1 MTLAV
6 SADGMQRQIRK
17 ALTDVDPEGAG
28 RRAGQRFSQSA
39 AAATNLTGIERKLVD
54 AGERGAKA
62 MGAAIKV
69 GVGTAMAGVTATV
82 GTALKLGF
90 DRLTAID
97 DAKAKLS
104 GLGHT
109 TASTAKIMDSA
120 LAAVKGTAFGL
131 GDAATIAAGAVAAG
145 VKPGQ
150 ELTDYLKRTADAA
163 AIAGSGLGEMGSI
176 LNKVRTGQ
184 TAYTDDLNMLADRG
198 IPIYQWVAKEA
209 GVAAEEVKKMAEKGK
224 ISSKMFEAAISNNIG
239 GAALKMG
246 NSFKG
251 ARDNLK
257 AALGRDGAAALEP
270 FFKRLQGGF
279 NSATTALDTLT
290 PKIKALAVEF
300 DGKMFEQWVPAAKRT
315 VDQLRALGDNPQ
327 VRAELTE
334 IKLIFETLATSAHEV
349 WPALRQ
355 IGASLAQAT
364 GALGVSSWKLFV
376 TALEAAA
383 GIANSLVGP
392 TQVLAGLMRDHQ
404 GLVTAAAGAWLLF
417 RTVPALLGRITG
429 ATVPVATAMGT
440 LGNTITGAAGPLVP
454 LRTRLAAVVGDFR
467 NIGTAAQA
475 GGQHLSTYSRL
486 MTAMSNNSQL
496 FRGMTNAFI
505 GAPTVIGGA
514 TSALRIFGTT
524 AAGSV
529 ASAVGGTLRS
539 AIGGVVGALGG
550 PFSAALVAA
559 GAAFAIIS
567 AKNQQADQS
576 MQAYRDAVRK
586 TERDQVSLNDALK
599 KSRGAF
605 DDNVKSAAGDRIR
618 DISNE
623 LEAAANKTATVL
635 DEFRDK
641 NHSLKGM
648 FGVDEKDGT
657 YADAIRRQAGAARD
671 AQKAIDDLKLSN
683 ESLTDVAYGSQAAF
697 DAMVGKLEAAGES
710 GRTAAGKFRD
720 ARTEFMR
727 AQDAAANTAPGVNE
741 MATAM
746 RKLADNTATAAD
758 KTNALK
764 AAMDALNPAVSL
776 TEAEANA
783 TTAQTAAKTFAA
795 TPMDAS
801 KGVGDQLFAEG
812 GRVSGATE
820 NGKDLFRVLK
830 DIRDTTAEIGI
841 KGGDMNKQL
850 AENEQRFTELAQSGQ
865 TSVDKIRG
873 AYNAMNGQLGDFSG
887 KLGAIAKLIQSG
899 SLPTDHPI
907 KVDAPGG
914 QEVLDLLKSIGE
926 KVDTDNNKDIVVTD
940 KGGLGEKTL
949 QLLKTLGYEARIE
962 ENKLILVKNQ
972 GVDQA
977 KAEQAELTKTEDKTI
992 RIFTK
997 TGSFDTGD
1005 LKIEGQ
1011 VDIGTEKRL
1020 FGAVVPMADGGLR
1033 WGRKPQSA
1041 DIFAGRGAGTIFAE
1055 EATGGEAYIPLAP
1068 SKRGRSMAIL
1078 AEVARRFG
1086 VGVNAMAD
1094 GGITVDTLKQ
1104 FASNIAG
1111 TGYNWGGGN
1120 GDTFDTDC
1128 SGAQSTVANFITGG
1142 SGRFSTA
1149 SEGTELLSRGF
1160 QAGDPPSG
1168 IAAYWV
1174 GWQNG
1179 GPGGGHTAGTI
1190 VDPDGGNV
1198 NVEMGGK
1205 NGGGQYGAGAAGASQ
1220 FPNRAWI
1227 ALAGGDNGK
1236 TTGGRGGGGAS
1247 TSQIMSAQ
1255 SGVRR
1260 AKASTAKAQQ
1270 DLDEANA
1277 DIKSAPDD
1285 KKRKAAEKR
1294 RDNAQR
1300 RLDAANDREATA
1312 NQRLSEVMNK
1322 KSKKSEKDAN
1332 GNDGGAQS
1340 FGQSLVSGLLQG
1352 IGLDGSLFSNPLEW
1366 PNVKSGLALLN
1377 WGAGYAKAWAN
1388 PDGPD
1393 GQDGQAGDGG
1403 MMGGALSGLNLPN
1416 LAPSTEPKNL
1426 QPIGAAGTGTGP
1438 APGPTGG
1445 DTWNISG
1452 VNPKEILPKIDARQ
1466 WAAANRQGVTG

>member
-1 MTLAV
+1 
-6 SADGMQRQIRK
+6 MQRQIKK

-39 AAATNLTGIERKLVD
+39 AASTNLTGVERKLVE

-109 TASTAKIMDSA
+109 SASTAKIMDSA
-120 LAAVKGTAFGL
+120 LASVKGTAFGL
-131 GDAATIAAGAVAAG
+131 GDAATVAAGAVAAG
-145 VKPGQ
+145 IKPGQ
-150 ELTDYLKRTADAA
+150 ELTKYLSMTADAA
-163 AIAGSGLGEMGSI
+163 AISGGSLSELGSI
-176 LNKVRTGQ
+176 MNKVQTG
-184 TAYTDDLNMLADRG
+184 TLAYTDDLNMLADRG
-198 IPIYQWVAKEA
+198 VPIYQWIASEA
-209 GVAAEEVKKMAEKGK
+209 GVTAGEVKKMAEKGK
-224 ISSKMFEAAISNNIG
+224 VSSEMFFGAIQKNIG

-246 NSFKG
+246 DSFKG
-251 ARDNLK
+251 ALSNMK

-279 NSATTALDTLT
+279 NSATTALDAVT
-290 PKIKALAVEF
+290 PKIKALAAEF
-300 DGKMFEQWVPAAKRT
+300 DGKMFEQWIPAAKRS

-327 VRAELTE
+327 VRSELTE
-334 IKLIFETLATSAHEV
+334 IKLIFETLATTAREV
-349 WPALRQ
+349 WPALQQ
-355 IGASLAQAT
+355 IGSSIGQAT
-364 GALGVSSWKLFV
+364 AALGVSSWKLFV
-376 TALEAAA
+376 VALEAAA
-383 GIANSLVGP
+383 GIINSLAGP
-392 TQVLAGLMRDHQ
+392 VQTLAGLMHDHQ
-404 GLVTAAAGAWLLF
+404 GVVTMAAGAWLLF
-417 RTVPALLGRITG
+417 RTVPALLGRVAG
-429 ATVPVATAMGT
+429 ATVPVATAMGN
-440 LGNTITGAAGPLVP
+440 LGNNITGAAGPLVP
-454 LRTRLAAVVGDFR
+454 LRTRLAAIAGDFR
-467 NIGTAAQA
+467 NIGAAAQA

-559 GAAFAIIS
+559 GAAFAVIS

-605 DDNVKSAAGDRIR
+605 DDNVKSAASDRIR

-623 LEAAANKTATVL
+623 LEAASNKTATVL

-657 YADAIRRQAGAARD
+657 YADVIRRQAGAARD

-710 GRTAAGKFRD
+710 GRSAADKFRD
-720 ARTEFMR
+720 ARAEFMR
-727 AQDAAANTAPGVNE
+727 AQQAAANTAPGVNE

-758 KTNALK
+758 KTSALK
-764 AAMDALNPAVSL
+764 AAMDALNPAR
-776 TEAEANA
+776 TAGDAEAAQTRANENARRPADPIDATKGAGAALFRANGEINA
-783 TTAQTAAKTFAA
+783 TLPNAADLR
-795 TPMDAS
+795 DA
-801 KGVGDQLFAEG
+801 
-812 GRVSGATE
+812 
-820 NGKDLFRVLK
+820 LK
-830 DIRDTTAEIGI
+830 NLADTTTEVGT
-841 KGGDMNKQL
+841 KGGDMTAALKANDDTF
-850 AENEQRFTELAQSGQ
+850 AALAQRYQ
-865 TSVDKIRG
+865 TDVPHIKA
-873 AYNAMNGQLGDFSG
+873 AYDTLGGSIADASG
-887 KLGAIAKLIQSG
+887 KLGAIAKLFQKGDI
-899 SLPTDHPI
+899 PTDHPI

-914 QEVLDLLKSIGE
+914 AEVLDLLKS
-926 KVDTDNNKDIVVTD
+926 
-940 KGGLGEKTL
+940 LGEKAHADNDKSINVDAPLGESTL
-949 QLLKTLGYEARIE
+949 QLLKNIGYEAKIVD
-962 ENKLILVKNQ
+962 NKLILVKNQ
-972 GVDQA
+972 GVDEA

-1011 VDIGTEKRL
+1011 VDVGTEKRL

-1086 VGVNAMAD
+1086 VGVTAMVD

-1104 FASNIAG
+1104 FASNISG
-1111 TGYNWGGGN
+1111 NSYNWGGGN
-1120 GDTFDTDC
+1120 GDTFSTDC
-1128 SGAQSTVANFITGG
+1128 SGAQSTIANFITGA
-1142 SGRFSTA
+1142 SGRFATA
-1149 SEGTELLSRGF
+1149 SEGTALLSRGF

-1174 GWQNG
+1174 GWENG

-1190 VDPDGGNV
+1190 VDPEGGNV
-1198 NVEMGGK
+1198 NVEMGGAA
-1205 NGGGQYGAGAAGASQ
+1205 GGGQYGGAAAGASQ

-1236 TTGGRGGGGAS
+1236 TTGGGGAS
-1247 TSQIMSAQ
+1247 ASQVMSAQ
-1255 SGVRR
+1255 SSVRR
-1260 AKASTAKAQQ
+1260 AKAASAKAQQ

-1285 KKRKAAEKR
+1285 KKRKAAEKK

-1300 RLDAANDREATA
+1300 RLDAAQDREATA
-1312 NQRLSEVMNK
+1312 NQRLSEVLAK
-1322 KSKKSEKDAN
+1322 KSKGTEKDAK
-1332 GNDGGAQS
+1332 GGDGGAQS
-1340 FGQSLVSGLLQG
+1340 FGQSLVSGLFQG
-1352 IGLDGSLFSNPLEW
+1352 LGLDGSLFTNPLEW

-1377 WGAGYAKAWAN
+1377 WGAGYAKAWAGAGSEG
-1388 PDGPD
+1388 D
-1393 GQDGQAGDGG
+1393 QGQAGDG
-1403 MMGGALSGLNLPN
+1403 MVGGALSGLNLPN

-1438 APGPTGG
+1438 LPGPAGG

-1466 WAAANRQGVTG
+1466 WAAANRQGITG

>member
-1 MTLAV
+1 
-6 SADGMQRQIRK
+6 MQRQIKK

-39 AAATNLTGIERKLVD
+39 AAATNLSGIERKLVE

-224 ISSKMFEAAISNNIG
+224 ISSKMFEAAISNNIA

-246 NSFKG
+246 DSFKG
-251 ARDNLK
+251 ALSNMK

-279 NSATTALDTLT
+279 NSATGALDTLT

-300 DGKMFEQWVPAAKRT
+300 DGKMFEQWIPAAKRS

-349 WPALRQ
+349 WPAVRQ
-355 IGASLAQAT
+355 IGSSLAQAT

-376 TALEAAA
+376 TAIEAAA
-383 GIANSLVGP
+383 GIVNSLVGP
-392 TQVLAGLMRDHQ
+392 TQMLAGLMRDHQ

-429 ATVPVATAMGT
+429 ATVPVATAMSN
-440 LGNTITGAAGPLVP
+440 LGSNITGAAGPLVP
-454 LRTRLAAVVGDFR
+454 LRTRLTAIVGDFR

-475 GGQHLSTYSRL
+475 GGQHLSAYSRL
-486 MTAMSNNSQL
+486 MTSLSNNSQL

-559 GAAFAIIS
+559 GAAFAVIS

-605 DDNVKSAAGDRIR
+605 DDNVKSAAADRIR
-618 DISNE
+618 DISGE
-623 LEAAANKTATVL
+623 LKAAADKTVTVL
-635 DEFRDK
+635 DEYRDK

-657 YADAIRRQAGAARD
+657 YADVIRRQAGAARE

-697 DAMVGKLEAAGES
+697 DAMVGKLEAAGDG
-710 GRTAAGKFRD
+710 GRSAAGKFRD

-727 AQDAAANTAPGVNE
+727 AQEAAANTAPGVNE

-764 AAMDALNPAVSL
+764 AAMDALNPAR
-776 TEAEANA
+776 TAGDAEAAQTRANENARRPADPIDATKGAGDALFRANGEINA
-783 TTAQTAAKTFAA
+783 TLPNAA
-795 TPMDAS
+795 
-801 KGVGDQLFAEG
+801 
-812 GRVSGATE
+812 
-820 NGKDLFRVLK
+820 DL
-830 DIRDTTAEIGI
+830 RDTLKNLADTTTEVGT
-841 KGGDMNKQL
+841 KGGDMAAALKANDDTF
-850 AENEQRFTELAQSGQ
+850 AALAQRYQ
-865 TSVDKIRG
+865 TDVPRIKA
-873 AYNAMNGQLGDFSG
+873 AYDTLGGSIADASG
-887 KLGAIAKLIQSG
+887 KLGAIAKLFQTGAI
-899 SLPTDHPI
+899 PTDHPI

-914 QEVLDLLKSIGE
+914 QEVLDLLKSLGE

-940 KGGLGEKTL
+940 KDRLGEQSL
-949 QLLKTLGYEARIE
+949 QLLKSIGYEAKIVD
-962 ENKLILVKNQ
+962 NKLILVKNQ

-977 KAEQAELTKTEDKTI
+977 KAEQSELTKTEEK
-992 RIFTK
+992 RIAVK
-997 TGSFDTGD
+997 YSNGEAWRNGAD
-1005 LKIEGQ
+1005 LKVEGQ
-1011 VDIGTEKRL
+1011 VEVGTHL

-1033 WGRKPQSA
+1033 WGRKPQTA

-1094 GGITVDTLKQ
+1094 GGITVDSLKQ

-1111 TGYNWGGGN
+1111 NGYNWGGGN

-1128 SGAQSTVANFITGG
+1128 SGAQSTIANFISGG
-1142 SGRFSTA
+1142 SGRFATA

-1160 QAGDPPSG
+1160 LAGDPPSG
-1168 IAAYWV
+1168 VAAYWV

-1190 VDPDGGNV
+1190 VDPDGGDV

-1236 TTGGRGGGGAS
+1236 TTGGRGGGAS
-1247 TSQIMSAQ
+1247 ASQVMSAQ
-1255 SGVRR
+1255 SSVRR
-1260 AKASTAKAQQ
+1260 TKASSAKAQQ

-1277 DIKSAPDD
+1277 EINSAPDA
-1285 KKRKAAEKR
+1285 KKRKAAEKK

-1300 RLDAANDREATA
+1300 RLDSAKDSQAVAE
-1312 NQRLSEVMNK
+1312 QKLSEVLNK
-1322 KSKKSEKDAN
+1322 KAKGTDKEAGGDN
-1332 GNDGGAQS
+1332 GAQS
-1340 FGQSLVSGLLQG
+1340 FGQSLVSGLFQG
-1352 IGLDGSLFSNPLEW
+1352 LGLDGSLFSNPLEW

-1377 WGAGYAKAWAN
+1377 WGAGYAKSWA
-1388 PDGPD
+1388 GAGSED
-1393 GQDGQAGDGG
+1393 GQGQAGDG
-1403 MMGGALSGLNLPN
+1403 MVGGALSGLNLPN

-1438 APGPTGG
+1438 PPGPAGG